1 MTKAE
6 VIAELE
12 KKISECERRKES
24 VKMTDPL
31 WQSYFNLVYAYTDAL
46 GLVSRLEDNGK

>member
-12 KKISECERRKES
+12 GKISECEKGKES
-24 VKMTDPL
+24 VRMTDPL
-31 WQSYFNLVYAYTDAL
+31 WMSYFNLEYAYADAL
-46 GLVSRLEDNGK
+46 ELVSRLEDKGK